1 MYVILKRLHQLYFFP
16 FSFSSFSL
24 HIFFFFR
31 FDINIFIILVIA
43 VCAIYSLHSVLIIE
57 HYSLL
62 TSPSSTSKLPSYP
75 PTLTFTFF
83 QLQFNSLR
91 YSSFY
96 FLSTTITS
104 PFIPFTSL
112 RFQHLF
118 PPLLFSSLLFHSIHG
133 ILFDFL
139 TSGTWSNTINRLGL
153 PPQIKYYLSCNC
165 TPDLTFTRRKKN
177 YNVKNERKKLN

>member
-1 MYVILKRLHQLYFFP
+1 MILKRLHQLYFFP

-75 PTLTFTFF
+75 PTFTFPFF
-83 QLQFNSLR
+83 QLQFNSLP
-91 YSSFY
+91 YYSFY
-96 FLSTTITS
+96 FSS
-104 PFIPFTSL
+104 PSIHSRFIPSTSL
-112 RFQHLF
+112 RFHLF
-118 PPLLFSSLLFHSIHG
+118 PSIPFNSLYFI
-133 ILFDFL
+133 
-139 TSGTWSNTINRLGL
+139 
-153 PPQIKYYLSCNC
+153 
-165 TPDLTFTRRKKN
+165 
-177 YNVKNERKKLN
+177 

>member
-1 MYVILKRLHQLYFFP
+1 MTRIIPLLQFNFKLCYIHSSFISLFEIYWINIYILNWTLYVILKRLHQLYFFP

-91 YSSFY
+91 YSSF
-96 FLSTTITS
+96 
-104 PFIPFTSL
+104 
-112 RFQHLF
+112 
-118 PPLLFSSLLFHSIHG
+118 
-133 ILFDFL
+133 
-139 TSGTWSNTINRLGL
+139 
-153 PPQIKYYLSCNC
+153 
-165 TPDLTFTRRKKN
+165 
-177 YNVKNERKKLN
+177 